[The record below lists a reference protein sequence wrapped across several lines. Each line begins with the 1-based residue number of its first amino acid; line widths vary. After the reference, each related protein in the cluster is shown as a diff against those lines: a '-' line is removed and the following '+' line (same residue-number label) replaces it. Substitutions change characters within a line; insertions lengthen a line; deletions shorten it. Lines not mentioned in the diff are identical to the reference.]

1 MDIYP
6 TKAQFLRGEEASL
19 RLETCGAAVLKVVIR
34 LSRLG
39 ETVRELRLHDVTAD
53 TNIPLGSFDESFA
66 SYGVDARVETEGGSF
81 ELHTAFDVTDEPRR
95 CLRYGFLSD
104 FTREDAGNG
113 AVDWLCKCHINMV
126 QFYDWS
132 YRHDSLVPP
141 ENDYTDMMGKI
152 LCLDTVMD
160 KIRRCHERGMLAM
173 AYGAVYAASREFFER
188 HRSWAFY
195 NSEQRPFVFI
205 DVFYIMNIQRGSPW
219 REHLIGQYKSALGVG
234 FDGIHMDTYGFP
246 KTAYSHLSAEPE
258 LVHLDEE
265 FPSLIADARSA
276 LSSEG
281 LEPCLVFNN
290 VGNWPASATA
300 KAPQD
305 AVYIEVWPPYE
316 RYHHL
321 SQLIREAKLC
331 TKNEKPVILAAYLQ
345 PFRENDRRG
354 AMTAAKLLT
363 AAVVSNGAS
372 SLLTGE
378 SGAVLTQG
386 YYSDYT
392 KLTEDEARELRRY
405 YDFQTRYGELFYSA
419 DMRDVSMTHMGW
431 DNYEYRCLSHQVS
444 ADGEAGKLWA
454 VLREG
459 ERRKCI
465 SLINLAGCDDHWNRA
480 KPAPT
485 PQREMTWS
493 IQIDNMPKA
502 AYAAAPERPE
512 PLELELNYEVT
523 DKGRFAELTVPEVK
537 LWTVVWLEF

>member
-113 AVDWLCKCHINMV
+113 AVDWLCKCHINIV

-290 VGNWPASATA
+290 VGNWPGVRPRRKHRRTRMI
-300 KAPQD
+300 
-305 AVYIEVWPPYE
+305 Y
-316 RYHHL
+316 RG
-321 SQLIREAKLC
+321 
-331 TKNEKPVILAAYLQ
+331 LAA
-345 PFRENDRRG
+345 
-354 AMTAAKLLT
+354 
-363 AAVVSNGAS
+363 V
-372 SLLTGE
+372 
-378 SGAVLTQG
+378 
-386 YYSDYT
+386 
-392 KLTEDEARELRRY
+392 
-405 YDFQTRYGELFYSA
+405 
-419 DMRDVSMTHMGW
+419 
-431 DNYEYRCLSHQVS
+431 
-444 ADGEAGKLWA
+444 
-454 VLREG
+454 
-459 ERRKCI
+459 
-465 SLINLAGCDDHWNRA
+465 
-480 KPAPT
+480 
-485 PQREMTWS
+485 
-493 IQIDNMPKA
+493 
-502 AYAAAPERPE
+502 
-512 PLELELNYEVT
+512 
-523 DKGRFAELTVPEVK
+523 
-537 LWTVVWLEF
+537 

>member
-1 MDIYP
+1 MDIYS

-19 RLETCGAAVLKVVIR
+19 RLETCGATVLKVVIR

-53 TNIPLGSFDESFA
+53 TNIPLGSFDENFA
-66 SYGVDARVETEGGSF
+66 SYGVDARVEIEGGSF

-141 ENDYTDMMGKI
+141 ENDYTDMMGKL
-152 LCLDTVMD
+152 LCLDTVKD
-160 KIRRCHERGMLAM
+160 KIRGCHERGMLAM

-188 HRSWAFY
+188 HRTWAFY

-205 DVFYIMNIQRGSPW
+205 DVFYIMNVQRGSPW

-265 FPSLIADARSA
+265 FTSLIAETRSA
-276 LSSEG
+276 LSSKG
-281 LEPCLVFNN
+281 REPCLVFNN

-300 KAPQD
+300 EAPQD

-321 SQLIREAKLC
+321 AQLIREARMC
-331 TKNEKPVILAAYLQ
+331 AKNEKTIILAAYLQ
-345 PFRENDRRG
+345 PFKESDRRG

-392 KLTEDEARELRRY
+392 KLT
-405 YDFQTRYGELFYSA
+405 
-419 DMRDVSMTHMGW
+419 
-431 DNYEYRCLSHQVS
+431 
-444 ADGEAGKLWA
+444 
-454 VLREG
+454 
-459 ERRKCI
+459 
-465 SLINLAGCDDHWNRA
+465 DD
-480 KPAPT
+480 
-485 PQREMTWS
+485 
-493 IQIDNMPKA
+493 
-502 AYAAAPERPE
+502 
-512 PLELELNYEVT
+512 
-523 DKGRFAELTVPEVK
+523 
-537 LWTVVWLEF
+537 

>member
-6 TKAQFLRGEEASL
+6 AKAQFLRGEEASL
-19 RLETCGAAVLKVVIR
+19 RLETCGAAVLKAVIR

-39 ETVRELRLHDVTAD
+39 ETLRELRLHDVTAD
-53 TNIPLGSFDESFA
+53 KNIPLGSFDESFA
-66 SYGVDARVETEGGSF
+66 SYGVDARVETEDGSF
-81 ELHTAFDVTDEPRR
+81 ELHTAFDVTDEPGR

-132 YRHDSLVPP
+132 YRHDSLVPS
-141 ENDYTDMMGKI
+141 ENDYTDMMGKL
-152 LCLDTVMD
+152 LCLDTVKD

-188 HRSWAFY
+188 HRTWAFY

-205 DVFYIMNIQRGSPW
+205 DVFYIMNIQRCSPW

-265 FPSLIADARSA
+265 FPSLIAETRSA

-281 LEPCLVFNN
+281 REPCLVFNN

-331 TKNEKPVILAAYLQ
+331 AENEKPVILAAYLQ
-345 PFRENDRRG
+345 PFRENDRCG

-405 YDFQTRYGELFYSA
+405 YDFQTRYGELFYA
-419 DMRDVSMTHMGW
+419 PDMRDVSMTHMGW
-431 DNYEYRCLSHQVS
+431 DNYEYRCLSHEVS
-444 ADGEAGKLWA
+444 PDGEAGKLWA

-459 ERRKCI
+459 ELRKCI

-502 AYAAAPERPE
+502 AYAAAPEHPE
-512 PLELELNYEVT
+512 PIELELRFEVT
-523 DKGRFAELTVPEVK
+523 DKGRFADLTVPEVK